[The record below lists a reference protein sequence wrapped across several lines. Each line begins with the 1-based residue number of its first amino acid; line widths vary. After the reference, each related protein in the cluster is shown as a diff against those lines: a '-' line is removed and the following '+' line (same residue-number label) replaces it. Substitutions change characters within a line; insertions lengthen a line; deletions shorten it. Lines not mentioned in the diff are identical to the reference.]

1 MSVSGVCQ
9 THLCPTPPATEVVS
23 RGLAAQKERA
33 LCAENDVKG
42 YPTLKYW
49 HTDPAAGDAPGGGAS
64 KYTVRPNRHTQTLRE
79 T

>member
-1 MSVSGVCQ
+1 MVLSGDR
-9 THLCPTPPATEVVS
+9 L
-23 RGLAAQKERA
+23 AQKERA

-64 KYTVRPNRHTQTLRE
+64 KYSVRTPLAQPPRTQSPTE
-79 T
+79 QQ